1 MKINKKLVK
10 IILIFYLFFL
20 NQSTAIE
27 NKILFKVNNQ
37 IITSIDVLNEIN
49 YLSLINSDFQKLD
62 KQKIYEVSK
71 NSLIREK
78 IKEINL
84 KKQFVELKLNEEYLN
99 ELIKDYSRRVGFKNT
114 NDFNI
119 ELKKNNIKID
129 SVIKKITIEAFW
141 NQLIIDKFLKN
152 VKINEAGIKKE
163 LQNQKIQKEYL
174 LSEILFGL
182 ENNNELVNKMKII
195 KKTIS
200 DEGFSKAALIH
211 SISDTSNSGGK
222 LDWINEASLNIK
234 IKSALNN
241 LEVGAHTEPI
251 LLPGGYLILKINDI
265 KEVVK
270 EINFEKEFEKV
281 KRAKTNEQLNIMS
294 NLYFN
299 KIKKNIIINEL

>member
-1 MKINKKLVK
+1 MKINKKIVK
-10 IILIFYLFFL
+10 AIFVFYLFFL
-20 NQSTAIE
+20 NQTTAIE
-27 NKILFKVNNQ
+27 NKILCKVNNQ
-37 IITSIDVLNEIN
+37 IITSVDVLNEIN

-62 KQKIYEVSK
+62 KQKKYEVSK

-84 KKQFVELKLNEEYLN
+84 KKQFEELKLNEDYLN
-99 ELIKDYSRRVGFKNT
+99 ELIQNYSRRIGFKNT

-119 ELKKNNIKID
+119 ELKKNNIRID

-141 NQLIIDKFLKN
+141 NQLIVDKFLRN
-152 VKINEAGIKKE
+152 VKINEASIKKE
-163 LQNQKIQKEYL
+163 LQNQKIQREYL

-182 ENNNELVNKMKII
+182 ETNNELDNKIKLI
-195 KKTIS
+195 KKDIS
-200 DEGFSKAALIH
+200 DKGFSKAALVH

-241 LEVGAHTEPI
+241 LEIGAHTEPI

-281 KRAKTNEQLNIMS
+281 KRAKTNEQLNMMS